1 MHYKERNGVKMKRI
15 LWKTLSVIIVMTL
28 AFSSVSIFAA
38 VQGIEDGECV
48 IFDYSINTAQDNAVS
63 YLQMLGILGE
73 IDTAANVTRG
83 QAVSAVIRALGH
95 EEMALNSGSMYTY
108 DEKMAY
114 FAHGS
119 GILSGNS
126 PESWNLDSFITDAQL
141 SKILVVSLGYGAIIT
156 SPDAYPNEYLAYSSK
171 LGLTKGVTSA
181 DGDYV
186 SGGNFAIM
194 LAHAMKADVL
204 EIVGIQNNESQYEIT
219 GKTTLEGI
227 YLKFKNLAVATGVV
241 EADFYVS
248 TVQNERCEEN
258 RIRIDGNIF
267 VCESADFK
275 GCVGSKVEFV
285 YVDESREANRKIFGL
300 RLADENKI
308 YEFATGHSAILQNEV
323 LYYEAENQKERKINI
338 SPDAVYVVNN
348 TLLSSYNLN
357 SLNLADYFVRII
369 DNDDNGKCDVVFLTK
384 SESMIVNYVK
394 DNIIYLSYGTLNCK
408 NVIDLTDYDS
418 ATDVLVVRDIN
429 GNVKTLADITSGMS
443 ISVIA
448 SEDLNCMEIILLPD
462 AQSGKFEE
470 YSSTDNTVMV
480 NGNIYKMKNLN
491 NEFALGNTY
500 LFRINENNEIFYIES
515 IMSDCS
521 YIVDVSNKSHGLSN
535 SVKVKIF
542 DNENGIQIFD
552 TAEKVIVAGISY
564 SDEQSIASA
573 IEKNSLAYVSLNS
586 ENKIRKIEYLNK
598 YGESA
603 KRIYRQQATG
613 FNDVDLAES
622 LPFRFN
628 EDTVFFYIPKSGDDI
643 DFGFSLPLKNK
654 DEYTTSAYEFNKETG
669 FVKAVVV
676 EVDNDMRTDNYI
688 TYNSDVGIV
697 TSVKQVSD
705 NDGQGVYKI
714 EGYHDGTAF
723 AYTSGHYDDVFSVCS
738 ALKAG
743 DVIRYIANYNNEIV
757 RIQKTVSLSDVN
769 EYFHD
774 GKDTVDERFF
784 GRVITLSKNQL
795 TNYSEYL
802 CHEMNVSMNLSYNSL
817 AYMRFWA
824 DLTNPYDSKSQFSNY
839 YSYNKRT
846 KEVSVASID
855 DIISY
860 EMAGDAASEVF
871 VQRSKSDVQC
881 IVIVKE

>member
-1 MHYKERNGVKMKRI
+1 MKK
-15 LWKTLSVIIVMTL
+15 LFKKAASLVLALTLT
-28 AFSSVSIFAA
+28 FSTVNTFAA
-38 VQGIEDGECV
+38 VQTFEDGEC
-48 IFDYSINTAQDNAVS
+48 IISDYTANTAQEDAVS
-63 YLQMLGILGE
+63 YLQMLGILNE
-73 IDTAANVTRG
+73 IDINANVTRG

-95 EEMALNSGSMYTY
+95 EDMALNSGSMYTY
-108 DEKMAY
+108 DEKMAS
-114 FAHGS
+114 FAYGC
-119 GILSGNS
+119 GILSGNT
-126 PESWNLDSFITDAQL
+126 PASWDLDSFVTDAQL
-141 SKILVVSLGYGAIIT
+141 SKILVVALGYGAIIT
-156 SPDAYPNEYLAYSSK
+156 SSDAYPNEYLAYSSR
-171 LGLTKGVTSA
+171 LGLTKGTTSV

-194 LAHAMKADVL
+194 LANAMKADVL
-204 EIVGIQNNESQYEIT
+204 EVVGIQDNEALYEIT

-227 YLKFKNLAVATGVV
+227 YLKYKNLAIAKGVV
-241 EADFYVS
+241 ESDFYTS
-248 TVQNERCEEN
+248 TIKNERCEEN
-258 RIRIDGNIF
+258 RIRIGGNIF
-267 VCESADFK
+267 VCDSAGFK
-275 GCVGSKVEFV
+275 GYVGSMVEFA
-285 YVDESREANRKIFGL
+285 YVNESREADRKVVGL
-300 RLADENKI
+300 RFTDDNKVYEFSAGHSVTLQNGVIYYEGENK
-308 YEFATGHSAILQNEV
+308 
-323 LYYEAENQKERKINI
+323 KEGKINL
-338 SPDAVYVVNN
+338 SGDAIYVVNN
-348 TLLSSYNLN
+348 ALLSSYDLN
-357 SLNLADYFVRII
+357 SIDFSDYSIKLI
-369 DNDDNGKCDVVFLTK
+369 DNDDNDKCDVVFLTK

-394 DNIIYLSYGTLNCK
+394 DNIIYLSYGTLNSK
-408 NVIDLTDYDS
+408 NVIDLSDYDP
-418 ATDVLVVRDIN
+418 ATDVLIIRDIE
-429 GNVKTLADITSGMS
+429 GNIKTISDIVNDMS

-448 SEDLNCMEIILLPD
+448 SDDLKCMEIIILPD

-470 YSSTDNTVMV
+470 YSSTDNVVTV
-480 NGNIYKMKNLN
+480 NGNVYGLKNLN

-500 LFRINENNEIFYIES
+500 LFRVNENNEIFYIES
-515 IMSDCS
+515 IMTDCS
-521 YIVDVSNKSHGLSN
+521 YIVDVSGISQGLS
-535 SVKVKIF
+535 SGVKVKIF
-542 DNENGIQIFD
+542 DNQNGIQIFD
-552 TAEKVIVAGISY
+552 TAEKVTIAGNVY

-573 IEKNSLAYVSLNS
+573 IEKGTLAYVSLNGD
-586 ENKIRKIEYLNK
+586 NKIRKIEYLNK
-598 YGESA
+598 FGESA
-603 KRIYRQQATG
+603 KRIYRQQASG
-613 FNDVDLAES
+613 FNDIDLAES

-628 EDTVFFYIPKSGDDI
+628 KDTIFFYIPKSGNDA

-654 DEYTTSAYEFNKETG
+654 DEYTTSAYELNKETG

-714 EGYHDGTAF
+714 EGYHDGAAF
-723 AYTSGHYDDVFSVCS
+723 AFTSGHYDDVFSVC
-738 ALKAG
+738 ATLKAG
-743 DVIRYIANYNNEIV
+743 DVIRYIANYNGEIV

-839 YSYNKRT
+839 YTYDKRT
-846 KEVSVASID
+846 KEVTVASID